1 MLVSVWK
8 SENEIRQSL
17 ANAGRVAVFS
27 CNVCANLNG
36 TGGRR
41 GLRRMKRLLKDW
53 KKEIVVART
62 VNVCCSEVI
71 MRQCLRI
78 FIEPVK
84 DRCDALIML
93 SCAGGVKCAFLCD
106 PGVPVI
112 AALDSFG
119 SGVVTTSMETVEA
132 GICQSCNH
140 CVLTYTGGI
149 CPLSACP
156 AKKKYGPCKKAP
168 EEGLVCGVDPN
179 RECVWKKIGQKAD
192 MTVLKAMA
200 ELHGSRDY
208 DRLPAVPIKGSPD
221 IVLKSAGWF
230 MARIPGISGLIDMIK

>member
-8 SENEIRQSL
+8 SENEIQQAL
-17 ANAGRVAVFS
+17 AGARRVAVFS

-41 GLRRMKRLLKDW
+41 GLRRMKQLLKAWD
-53 KKEIVVART
+53 KKIVVART
-62 VNVCCSEVI
+62 VNVCCSEEV

-78 FIEPVK
+78 YIEPVK

-106 PGVPVI
+106 PGIPIV

-119 SGVVTTSMETVEA
+119 SGVVSTSVEPFDA
-132 GICQSCNH
+132 GICQSCDH

-149 CPLSACP
+149 CPLAACP

-168 EEGLVCGVDPN
+168 QEGTACGVDPD
-179 RECVWKKIGQKAD
+179 RECVWKKIEQTAD
-192 MTVLKAMA
+192 MASLAAMA
-200 ELHGSRDY
+200 ELHGSQNY
-208 DRLPAVPIKGSPD
+208 ERLPAVRFKGSPRF
-221 IVLKSAGWF
+221 VRKTSGWF
-230 MARIPGISGLIDMIK
+230 MARIPGISGLIDMVK